1 MAREERS
8 IAGWIG
14 RFLDVALGYPL
25 RHIHAQI
32 AELEGEE
39 NGRRK
44 IHAPL
49 DPWMSRALLWIFGA
63 GILVTL
69 FLFWRYGYLRHYN
82 A

>member
-1 MAREERS
+1 VATEERS
-8 IAGWIG
+8 IAGRVG
-14 RFLDVALGYPL
+14 GFLDVALGLLL
-25 RHIHAQI
+25 RSIHAQI

-39 NGRRK
+39 NDRRK

-49 DPWMSRALLWIFGA
+49 DPWLSRAILWIFGA

-69 FLFWRYGYLRHYN
+69 FLFWRYGYLRQYN